1 MKKLSKIIAMVAAM
15 AFAATLLAACGG
27 GSNEAAAP
35 AGEVPGENAAD
46 AGVSLP
52 ELTAGVCR
60 KSGKLSGLTVNV
72 CRGSA
77 TRHTLQLRSG

>member
-1 MKKLSKIIAMVAAM
+1 MRGTPYIPGQYIIQARFQPDSLQNIHNAA
-15 AFAATLLAACGG
+15 
-27 GSNEAAAP
+27 
-35 AGEVPGENAAD
+35 AAD

-60 KSGKLSGLTVNV
+60 KPGKLSGLTVNV